1 MNFNLPDIGEGI
13 KDVTVT
19 DVLVKIDQEVNKN
32 DNVIIVESEK
42 TSMEIPIDQSGKVQ
56 QIHVDIGSQIS
67 PGDLIISLV
76 SNDNQEVNDDKEV
89 IENKDEKYKENNEDN
104 VLPSKDNLVLEIDK
118 PTDKEKSIDEG
129 TNFIN
134 SNEYKCTK
142 LKRINIEIAN
152 EY

>member
-19 DVLVKIDQEVNKN
+19 DVLVKNDQEVNKN

-76 SNDNQEVNDDKEV
+76 SNDN
-89 IENKDEKYKENNEDN
+89 
-104 VLPSKDNLVLEIDK
+104 L
-118 PTDKEKSIDEG
+118 
-129 TNFIN
+129 
-134 SNEYKCTK
+134 
-142 LKRINIEIAN
+142 
-152 EY
+152 

>member
-19 DVLVKIDQEVNKN
+19 DVLVKNDQEVNKN

-76 SNDNQEVNDDKEV
+76 SNDNQEVNDDK
-89 IENKDEKYKENNEDN
+89 
-104 VLPSKDNLVLEIDK
+104 
-118 PTDKEKSIDEG
+118 
-129 TNFIN
+129 
-134 SNEYKCTK
+134 
-142 LKRINIEIAN
+142 
-152 EY
+152 

>member
-19 DVLVKIDQEVNKN
+19 DVLVKNDQEVNKN

-76 SNDNQEVNDDKEV
+76 SNDNQEVKSLLSLIFFISKSNFYT
-89 IENKDEKYKENNEDN
+89 YK
-104 VLPSKDNLVLEIDK
+104 SCK
-118 PTDKEKSIDEG
+118 
-129 TNFIN
+129 
-134 SNEYKCTK
+134 
-142 LKRINIEIAN
+142 
-152 EY
+152 